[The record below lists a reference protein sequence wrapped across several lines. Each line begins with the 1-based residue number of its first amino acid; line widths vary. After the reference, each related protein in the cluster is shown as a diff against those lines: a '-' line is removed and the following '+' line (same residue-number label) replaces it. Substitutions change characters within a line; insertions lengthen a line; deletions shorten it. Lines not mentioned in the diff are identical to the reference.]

1 MLRPPNIIELN
12 TTVKGYTQSVHNSN
26 SASVSGVGGKS
37 DEMKDSKPS
46 PLYWGGGGHGWD
58 AATDSTLAV
67 DWLSMSF
74 W

>member
-46 PLYWGGGGHGWD
+46 PLYRGGGGHG
-58 AATDSTLAV
+58 
-67 DWLSMSF
+67 
-74 W
+74 